1 MNTTKCSTPQPS
13 FMETI
18 RIAFAD
24 RQVDNAIQMTPEA
37 ATESPSFTAIQNNWG
52 NKHNP
57 FSSVIRQNAEC
68 SHAFGACAGL
78 RGEETIDPVRV
89 DRLVVPRGSDAVVW
103 MLRPRRDGAPG
114 DDRTVNHEQLLDYR
128 KIYFANVAKC
138 TFYYE
143 FAGSVYNVTHYMDF
157 HPGGKEELMRG
168 VGKDGTDLFNQ
179 IHPWVNYESLL
190 QKCRVGRLVQ
200 GRPPPPSFVD
210 RLFPKKSKARLPV
223 LSEVAQGPQKNTR
236 MPSTPSMTMDW
247 FQQMATVT
255 LQFFTKG
262 AVPQTRVMLCSSH
275 RDLIINIKLDKFLH
289 VTHIVLEDNV
299 CWPAKVKINYETG
312 TVEVQFTKEKSVMW
326 KGLGDL
332 QEDNGQVR
340 EVQQE
345 PYDSLEVVGM
355 CKVNHNTQLLLL
367 RHKLRVHV
375 TVPIGYSVPVLADI
389 NDVEIVRSYT
399 PVAAAMED
407 KFLPSEW
414 SPDCLCLMVKECP
427 GGQMSPY
434 LCSLKPGDVLKIGQP
449 VGSLR
454 LSAMDG
460 ASQLCLLSAGSGFT
474 PMIQIILWALGSGR
488 KKRFFTMMHHVQY
501 LTRSVRNAHPLPYC
515 SRPDCQKVNVLC
527 YNLKER
533 DIMWQEQL
541 EALAGTD
548 SRFSVTH
555 ILIEPDSD
563 WRGPTGELTLEILQS
578 IVQKDSFVC
587 VCGPD
592 SFRKAAVRYCNEI
605 ETLANILESC
615 QHGELL
621 RNSRRH
627 NIRKLIAQALRKRSF
642 EVHEEVHCV
651 ASEGGGITVVTSGE
665 VA

>member
-1 MNTTKCSTPQPS
+1 MCCAYLSGATNITPSQVSLGKMPNARMLLAHARVYETRRLLTQSGSTDWSFREAVMPWCGCCAPAEMAPQETTVALKPGHSLMDWVRLGHS
-13 FMETI
+13 G
-18 RIAFAD
+18 
-24 RQVDNAIQMTPEA
+24 VDLTGVGGVLQDVTPEQLA
-37 ATESPSFTAIQNNWG
+37 AHGKGTDAWIAI
-52 NKHNP
+52 
-57 FSSVIRQNAEC
+57 R
-68 SHAFGACAGL
+68 
-78 RGEETIDPVRV
+78 
-89 DRLVVPRGSDAVVW
+89 
-103 MLRPRRDGAPG
+103 
-114 DDRTVNHEQLLDYR
+114 
-128 KIYFANVAKC
+128 
-138 TFYYE
+138 
-143 FAGSVYNVTHYMDF
+143 GSVYNVTHYMDF

-299 CWPAKVKINYETG
+299 CWPAKVKTNYETG

-434 LCSLKPGDVLKIGQP
+434 LCTLKPGDVLKVGQP

-488 KKRFFTMMHHVQY
+488 KKRF
-501 LTRSVRNAHPLPYC
+501 
-515 SRPDCQKVNVLC
+515 QKVNLLC

-563 WRGPTGELTLEILQS
+563 WRGPTCELTLEILQS

-592 SFRKAAVRYCNEI
+592 SFRKAAVRFLGEM
-605 ETLANILESC
+605 
-615 QHGELL
+615 QHPENLCYVFQG
-621 RNSRRH
+621 
-627 NIRKLIAQALRKRSF
+627 
-642 EVHEEVHCV
+642 
-651 ASEGGGITVVTSGE
+651 
-665 VA
+665 